1 MENTYNS
8 DWIDDFDIPM
18 AYLYLKKQISYEN
31 NVLLHL
37 KKQIADFEYQYNLYE
52 TNNTNEDP
60 VDFSKV
66 ILKIKDYL
74 NNGFEDSVNFEKV
87 VKKTKS
93 TSLEENIL
101 DLFNSNNLDQNNLS
115 DYKKLIENF
124 IENKDSLAQS
134 KNTIDYNHIIDCP
147 IEIHILTIIWIK
159 TIGIEFDRK
168 LTKYTYAFRLD
179 NDVISQNL
187 YKPLFKSYSKQYQQ
201 YKNSGLNKYNQIIN
215 EEKEKAFII
224 NLDLRKFYYSIDQN
238 IIEKIKHEIIEK
250 EKEKL
255 KNNGELSNFIF
266 TLIEFYSN
274 KVKKD
279 LNDSKFENKICLPIG
294 LYSSPIIANYIL
306 KPLDD
311 IVISISPASYS
322 RYVDDMFII
331 FKESKEHMFKTKT
344 EYLEKKIAP
353 LLNKIKELNLKIN
366 EKKTVVE
373 WGEINAKNSNI
384 EALKKKLDEK
394 TSAFSLLA
402 TEHDLSKLYNKI
414 ITSDEHLELKEEK
427 YNISVYLTKLLYKFE
442 LVEDYN
448 GTKEL
453 LSQVEEFLKF
463 MNDQNIFKFI
473 IYLEK
478 IFTLLI
484 MGISPKE
491 DRSNKNKLI
500 DYFYILLDNFYKKI
514 DNLISYEK
522 DKIYLDRFLKNS
534 FTFALSLNPTIDF
547 KKLKYISQKYNAD
560 FSKLKNDLFKI
571 AQSNMFNRTFIN
583 YPLLNYL
590 NFSEEDYY
598 NINFLNNRYLKIL
611 KFNYT
616 KEEANKDITESIK
629 LNLKK
634 IKLTPR
640 FIHLNHIN
648 IYYIKMNI
656 CKHQFK
662 NEIDFDNINILDESK
677 RIFEIQFD
685 LQKKVEDEKF
695 SYLFERNLK
704 HLKESSDY
712 DFNFFKVNSDSDE
725 KFDSLRVGV
734 SSILI
739 EDKDILEQLNDDYS
753 FSLNKKEKII
763 FILNQA
769 KINKVNFLVFSELSI
784 PIELLKLLSEFSRI
798 NNIVITGGLEY
809 VLCNFINYNDLIK
822 KAAYNCLFTI
832 LPFNRKNWT
841 RNTNYTTSFIKLR
854 LKNDYA
860 PGEITTLLGRRIA
873 IPTVSNTSK
882 IYDLFSWNGVFFT
895 NFNCFE
901 LSDIKARSLF
911 KNYIDILSA
920 SVYNKDLVYF
930 KNIIDSTSRDLHTYV
945 IQSNS
950 GKFSDSSITS
960 PSKKDRSLLG
970 VIGGGLNPML
980 LVNIINIKKL
990 REFQLYDLIEQEKR
1004 KNEFKFTPPG
1014 INPDIVKLRI
1024 QNNIES
1030 SFNKKNEKKD

>member
-8 DWIDDFDIPM
+8 NWLDNFDIPM

-37 KKQIADFEYQYNLYE
+37 KKQIADFEYNYKLYE
-52 TNNTNEDP
+52 ITDNDDS
-60 VDFSKV
+60 VDFSEV
-66 ILKIKDYL
+66 ILKIKNYLDY
-74 NNGFEDSVNFEKV
+74 GFENTISFEKV
-87 VKKTKS
+87 VKKIES

-101 DLFNSNNLDQNNLS
+101 DLFNNKNLCDNDLS
-115 DYKKLIENF
+115 KYKKLITTF
-124 IENKDSLAQS
+124 MQNKNSLSQ
-134 KNTIDYNHIIDCP
+134 NTSTIAYNYIIDCP
-147 IEIHILTIIWIK
+147 IEIHILTMIWVK
-159 TIGIEFDRK
+159 TIGVELDRK

-215 EEKEKAFII
+215 EEKETAFII
-224 NLDLRKFYYSIDQN
+224 NLDLKKFYYSIDQK
-238 IIEKIKHEIIEK
+238 IIEKVKKEIIQIEK
-250 EKEKL
+250 RKL
-255 KNNGELSNFIF
+255 NNNGELTNFIF
-266 TLIEFYSN
+266 TLIGFYSN
-274 KVKKD
+274 KVKID
-279 LNDSKFENKICLPIG
+279 LNNSKLKNKICLPIG

-311 IVISISPASYS
+311 IMVTTISPASYS
-322 RYVDDMFII
+322 RYVDDMFIV
-331 FKESKEHMFKTKT
+331 FKESKEHLFKTKT
-344 EYLEKKIAP
+344 EYLNKKIKP
-353 LLNKIKELNLKIN
+353 LLNKIKQLNLEIN
-366 EKKTVVE
+366 EHKTVVE
-373 WGEINAKNSNI
+373 WGATNTKNSNI

-394 TSAFSLLA
+394 TSVFSLLT
-402 TEHDLSKLYNKI
+402 TEHDLSKLYHKI
-414 ITSDEHLELKEEK
+414 ITSNESSELKDEK

-448 GTKEL
+448 GMKEL
-453 LSQVEEFLKF
+453 LTQIEEFLKF
-463 MNDQNIFKFI
+463 MNNQNIFKFF

-484 MGISPKE
+484 MGIYPKE

-500 DYFYILLDNFYKKI
+500 DSFYLLLDNFYKKV
-514 DNLISYEK
+514 DNLISKEEK
-522 DKIYLDRFLKNS
+522 DRVYLYRFLKNS
-534 FTFALSLNPTIDF
+534 LAFALSLNPTIDF
-547 KKLKYISQKYNAD
+547 KKLKYISQKYNND
-560 FSKLKNDLFKI
+560 FSTLKKDLFKI
-571 AQSNMFNRTFIN
+571 GQANMFNRTFIN

-590 NFSEEDYY
+590 NFSEENYF

-611 KFNYT
+611 KLSYT
-616 KEEANKDITESIK
+616 KEELKKDITESIK

-656 CKHQFK
+656 CKHQFEK
-662 NEIDFDNINILDESK
+662 NLYFDNINILEESK
-677 RIFEIQFD
+677 KIFKIQFD
-685 LQKKVEDEKF
+685 LQKKVDDEKS

-704 HLKESSDY
+704 YLKESSDY

-725 KFDSLRVGV
+725 KYDSLKVGV

-763 FILNQA
+763 YILNQA

-809 VLCNFINYNDLIK
+809 VLCNFINYNDSIK

-832 LPFNRKNWT
+832 LPFNRKNLA
-841 RNTNYTTSFIKLR
+841 RNTNYTTSFIKIR

-873 IPTVSNTSK
+873 IPKVSDISK

-901 LSDIKARSLF
+901 LSDIKARSIF

-920 SVYNKDLVYF
+920 SVYNKDLAYF

-950 GKFSDSSITS
+950 GKFSDSSIIS
-960 PSKKDRSLLG
+960 PSKKDESLLG
-970 VIGGGLNPML
+970 VVGGGLNPML
-980 LVNIINIKKL
+980 LVNTINIKKL

-1030 SFNKKNEKKD
+1030 NFKK